1 MADLPQRNDIST
13 IAKPYLIFLGDVSD
27 PLDAKTG
34 LGIRQWRPQW
44 CAAQYRLP
52 GCEVDLGL
60 PELAPAAAAAAG
72 AKSLVIG
79 IAPDGGR
86 LPPHWR
92 GVVLDALDAGLD
104 IVAGLHS
111 RLNADAEFAERA
123 RLRGRRLV
131 DVRNPPQ
138 DFSPGSGAKRSGKR
152 LLTVG
157 TDCAVGKKYTVL
169 ALEQALRARG
179 IAADYRATGQTGVLI
194 AERGVAIDAVISD
207 FVSGAAEWLSP
218 ANDAAHWDLVE
229 GQGSLF
235 HPSYAAVTLGLIH
248 GSQPD
253 AMVLCHEAGR
263 ATIGNFP
270 DYPIPAWQDAIA
282 TYEAAARLTNR
293 AARVVGISINTA
305 SLPEAEARAVI
316 AAAAAET
323 GLPCIDPLRFGCDAI
338 ADVLERL

>member
-1 MADLPQRNDIST
+1 MSGLPQRNDISS
-13 IAKPYLIFLGDVSD
+13 IAKPYLVFLGDVAD

-34 LGIRQWRPQW
+34 LGIRQWRAQW

-52 GCEVDLGL
+52 GCTVDLGL

-72 AKSLVIG
+72 AKSLVVG

-86 LPPHWR
+86 LPAHWR

-123 RLRGRRLV
+123 HARGRRLV

-138 DFSPGSGAKRSGKR
+138 DFAPGSGAKRSGKR

-169 ALEQALRARG
+169 ALEQELHARG

-194 AERGVAIDAVISD
+194 AERGVAIDAVIAD

-218 ANDAAHWDLVE
+218 ANDPAHWDLVE

-235 HPSYAAVTLGLIH
+235 HPSYAAVTLGLVH

-253 AMVLCHEAGR
+253 AMVLCHEVSR
-263 ATIGNFP
+263 MHIGNLP
-270 DYPIPAWQDAIA
+270 DYPIPTWQEAIA

-293 AARVVGISINTA
+293 AARVIGISLNTSGLA
-305 SLPEAEARAVI
+305 EHEARATI
-316 AAAAAET
+316 AAATAET
-323 GLPCIDPLRFGCDAI
+323 GLPCTDPLRFGCAALADAMEQ
-338 ADVLERL
+338 L